1 MMTIKK
7 TSLFTVAL
15 LVSVAVFGQQSK
27 RTSANN
33 YMQYGELDNAK
44 EAIDPTITHEKTMN
58 DAKTWF
64 FRGQIYQA
72 LYETKEEKYKSLSDN
87 PLQVAF
93 ESFVKCKEL
102 DEKNFHSDMTL
113 QYLNIQGQQFV
124 NVGITK
130 YNAKEYAGALQA
142 FLNTIQAS
150 NIPEIKRTDSL
161 AIYYTAASA
170 EQTGDLVLA
179 EKYYRE
185 AIAIDYK
192 AEAAFIRM
200 IRMYSDT
207 PGNEDKA
214 FELLKEGRAKFPNNQ
229 TMVTD
234 EVNVYLKND
243 QHEEA
248 VKSLEVAI
256 AGEPENASLHFAYGF
271 VNDRLA
277 SKVMDVQIGISEED
291 VKEKL
296 GDPIEVNNTTTKG
309 GETKQMIYADQV
321 CVYTKDGIVT
331 AYQAKGYLD
340 AAEKSYTKSV
350 ELDGTNFDAVYNLGA
365 LYFNQAVKMNEA
377 ANMIDDMKKFEV
389 ARDAAD
395 VVFEKSLPILESAY
409 AINPDDTGVLISLK
423 QLYYRKMAKDEAY
436 KTKYDE
442 VIARMKK

>member
-7 TSLFTVAL
+7 TSLLTVAL
-15 LVSVAVFGQQSK
+15 LVSITVFGQKSK

-33 YMQYGELDNAK
+33 YLQYGELDNAQ
-44 EAIDPTITHEKTMN
+44 EAIDPTITNEKTMN

-72 LYETKEEKYKSLSDN
+72 IYETKDEKYKSLSDN

-102 DEKNFHSDMTL
+102 DEKNFHTDMTL
-113 QYLNIQGQQFV
+113 QYLNVQGQQFV

-142 FLNTIQAS
+142 FSNTIQAS

-161 AIYYTAASA
+161 AIYYTGASA

-192 AEAAFIRM
+192 SEAAFIRM

-243 QHEEA
+243 QHAEA

-256 AGEPENASLHFAYGF
+256 AGEPGNASLHFAYGF

-277 SKVMDVQIGISEED
+277 SKAIEANPEGNDVY
-291 VKEKL
+291 K
-296 GDPIEVNNTTTKG
+296 
-309 GETKQMIYADQV
+309 
-321 CVYTKDGIVT
+321 
-331 AYQAKGYLD
+331 AYLAS
-340 AAEKSYTKSV
+340 AEKSYAKSV

-377 ANMIDDMKKFEV
+377 ANLIDDMKKFEV

-395 VVFEKSLPILESAY
+395 AVFEKALPILENAY
-409 AINPDDTGVLISLK
+409 EINPDDKGVLGSLK

-442 VIARMKK
+442 IIARMK